1 MHNPVKVT
9 SDMYWVGASDRRLAL
24 FENVFPI
31 PKGVSYNSYLVLD
44 EKTVLLDATDRAV
57 SGQMLE
63 NISYLLNGRALDY
76 LIVNHMEPD
85 HAASMG
91 ELVLRYPGMQIVCN
105 AKALAMIRNYF
116 DFDIDSRVMVVKEGD
131 TLNTGRHSFS
141 FLMAPMVHW
150 PEVMVT
156 YDAADRVLYSADA
169 FGTFGALNGNIFA
182 DEVNFEGE
190 WLAEAR
196 RYYTNIVGKYGNQ
209 VQALLK
215 KASAL
220 QIDLL
225 CPLHGPI
232 WRADIAWFVEKY
244 SRWSAYMPEE
254 QAVMIAYAS
263 VYGGTEN
270 AANILAAKLAEKG
283 IRNIAMYDVSS
294 THPSVIV
301 SEAFRCSHLVF
312 AATTYNAG
320 IFCNMETALLDI
332 KAHNLQNRTVAI
344 IENGSWAPTAG
355 CLMRELFVGMKGMT
369 ILEESVRILS
379 SLKPT
384 QMDQLE
390 ALAEAIFQS
399 IPCSAR
405 SGGCPSTQETIE
417 PAALFNLSY
426 GLFVLSAQADKKDN
440 GCIINT
446 VTQVTDTPKRISI
459 AVNKSNLTHDLVL
472 ASGQF
477 NVSILA
483 EDAPFQVFK
492 DFGFCSGRTV
502 DKFRDAPVAR
512 SSNGLYYL
520 TKYTNGFISARVLQS
535 IDLGTHT
542 VFIAEV
548 TEAKILRDI
557 PSVTYAYYHAHIKPK
572 PPVAG
577 PKKKGFVC
585 KICGYVYE
593 GDTLPADFICPLC
606 KHGADDFEPLG
617 A

>member
-1 MHNPVKVT
+1 MHNPVQVT

-44 EKTVLLDATDRAV
+44 EKTVLLDTTDRAV

-63 NISYLLNGRALDY
+63 NIAYLLNGRALDY

-91 ELVLRYPGMQIVCN
+91 ELVLRYPAMQIVCN

-131 TLNTGRHSFS
+131 TLQTGRHSFS
-141 FLMAPMVHW
+141 FVMAPMVHW

-156 YDAADRVLYSADA
+156 YDAADRVLYCADA

-182 DEVNFEGE
+182 DELDFEGE
-190 WLAEAR
+190 WLPEAR

-232 WRADIAWFVEKY
+232 WRSNIAWFVEKY
-244 SRWSAYMPEE
+244 SRWSAYVPEE

-270 AANILAAKLAEKG
+270 AANILASKLAEKG
-283 IRNIAMYDVSS
+283 LRNIAMYDVSN
-294 THPSVIV
+294 THPSIIV

-312 AATTYNAG
+312 ASTTYNAG

-332 KAHNLQNRTVAI
+332 KAHNLQNRTVAF

-355 CLMRELFVGMKGMT
+355 SLMRALFSGMKGMT
-369 ILEESVRILS
+369 ILDEEVRILS
-379 SLKPT
+379 SVKPS
-384 QMDQLE
+384 QLE
-390 ALAEAIFQS
+390 QLDAMAEAIAKTF
-399 IPCSAR
+399 PCSAR
-405 SGGCPSTQETIE
+405 TANCPSAQETIE

-426 GLFVLSAQADKKDN
+426 GLFVLSAKNQQKDN

-459 AVNKSNLTHDLVL
+459 AVNKGNLTHDMVL

-502 DKFRDAPVAR
+502 DKFQDAPVAR
-512 SSNGLYYL
+512 SANGLYYL

-535 IDLGTHT
+535 IDLGSHT

-548 TEAKILRDI
+548 TEAKVLRDV

-572 PPVAG
+572 PPVTG

-585 KICGYVYE
+585 KICGYIYE

-617 A
+617 D

>member
-1 MHNPVKVT
+1 MHNPVQVT

-44 EKTVLLDATDRAV
+44 EKTVLLDTTDRAV

-63 NISYLLNGRALDY
+63 NIAYLLNGRALDY
-76 LIVNHMEPD
+76 LVVNHMEPD

-91 ELVLRYPGMQIVCN
+91 ELVLRYPAMQIVCN

-131 TLNTGRHSFS
+131 TLQTGRHSFS
-141 FLMAPMVHW
+141 FVMAPMVHW

-156 YDAADRVLYSADA
+156 YDAADRVLYCADA

-182 DEVNFEGE
+182 DEVDFEGE
-190 WLAEAR
+190 WLPEAR

-232 WRADIAWFVEKY
+232 WRSNIAWFVEKY
-244 SRWSAYMPEE
+244 SRWSAYVPEE

-270 AANILAAKLAEKG
+270 AANILASKLAEKG
-283 IRNIAMYDVSS
+283 LRNIAMYDVSN
-294 THPSVIV
+294 THPSIIV
-301 SEAFRCSHLVF
+301 SEAFRCSPVVY
-312 AATTYNAG
+312 ASTTYNAG
-320 IFCNMETALLDI
+320 IFCNMETAGMDI
-332 KAHNLQNRTVAI
+332 KAHNLQNRTVAF

-355 CLMRELFVGMKGMT
+355 SLMRALFSGMKGMT
-369 ILEESVRILS
+369 ILDEEVRILS
-379 SLKPT
+379 SVKPS
-384 QMDQLE
+384 QLE
-390 ALAEAIFQS
+390 QLDAMAEAIAKTF
-399 IPCSAR
+399 PCSAR
-405 SGGCPSTQETIE
+405 TANCPSAQETIE

-426 GLFVLSAQADKKDN
+426 GLFVLSAKNQQKDN

-459 AVNKSNLTHDLVL
+459 AVNKGNLTHDMVL

-502 DKFRDAPVAR
+502 DKFQDAPVAR
-512 SSNGLYYL
+512 SANGLYYL

-535 IDLGTHT
+535 IDLGSHT

-548 TEAKILRDI
+548 TEAKVLRDV

-572 PPVAG
+572 PPVTG

-585 KICGYVYE
+585 KICGYIYE

-617 A
+617 D

>member
-1 MHNPVKVT
+1 MHNPVQVT

-44 EKTVLLDATDRAV
+44 EKTVLLDTTDRAV

-63 NISYLLNGRALDY
+63 NIAYLLNGRALDY
-76 LIVNHMEPD
+76 LVVNHMEPD

-91 ELVLRYPGMQIVCN
+91 ELVLRYPAMQIVCN

-131 TLNTGRHSFS
+131 TLQTGRHSFS
-141 FLMAPMVHW
+141 FVMAPMAHW

-156 YDAADRVLYSADA
+156 YDAADRVLYCADA

-182 DEVNFEGE
+182 DEVDFEGE
-190 WLAEAR
+190 WLPEAR

-232 WRADIAWFVEKY
+232 WRSNIAWFVEKY
-244 SRWSAYMPEE
+244 SRWSAYVPEE

-270 AANILAAKLAEKG
+270 AANILASKLAEKG
-283 IRNIAMYDVSS
+283 LRNIAMYDVSN
-294 THPSVIV
+294 THPSIIV

-312 AATTYNAG
+312 ASTTYNAG

-332 KAHNLQNRTVAI
+332 KAHNLQNRTVAF

-355 CLMRELFVGMKGMT
+355 SLMRALFSGMKGMT
-369 ILEESVRILS
+369 ILDEEVRILS
-379 SLKPT
+379 SVKPS
-384 QMDQLE
+384 QLE
-390 ALAEAIFQS
+390 QLDAMAEAIAKTF
-399 IPCSAR
+399 PCSAR
-405 SGGCPSTQETIE
+405 TANCPSAQETIE

-426 GLFVLSAQADKKDN
+426 GLFVLSAKNQQKDN

-459 AVNKSNLTHDLVL
+459 AVNKGNLTHDMVL

-502 DKFRDAPVAR
+502 DKFQDAPVAR
-512 SSNGLYYL
+512 SANGLYYL

-535 IDLGTHT
+535 IDLGSHT

-548 TEAKILRDI
+548 TEAKVLRDV

-572 PPVAG
+572 PPVTG

-585 KICGYVYE
+585 KICGYIYE

-617 A
+617 D